1 MDQCL
6 EDLSRR
12 LDDDVEADNRAQW
25 RRFLEAGADEPIF
38 TPAPRRANP
47 PGVDWPDIH
56 INDAQQ
62 DLDAMV
68 LHQLKMVSREIDAGG
83 GRLNVRCNYG
93 TGILPTMLGCAL
105 YEMPRETRTLPT
117 AIPVGGERIG
127 EILDAGV
134 PEPAAGLG
142 GEVLRCAERFAEV
155 FEAWPAIGRNV
166 ELYHPDIQGPMDVA
180 EVVWGSGI
188 FVAFYDEPDR
198 VEALLE
204 LITQTYLAFMRHW
217 DSRYPAPSPYTA
229 HWGLGVN
236 GRLMI
241 REDSLMNLSA
251 EMYVNHIRRFDQRLL
266 SELGGGAV
274 HFCGRGSHY
283 ISALT
288 EMEGLT
294 AINLSQ
300 PELNDME
307 EIYRCSVD
315 KGLRI
320 LDLNGD
326 WARRSVEEGRDLKGL
341 VHCK

>member
-1 MDQCL
+1 
-6 EDLSRR
+6 
-12 LDDDVEADNRAQW
+12 
-25 RRFLEAGADEPIF
+25 
-38 TPAPRRANP
+38 
-47 PGVDWPDIH
+47 
-56 INDAQQ
+56 
-62 DLDAMV
+62 
-68 LHQLKMVSREIDAGG
+68 
-83 GRLNVRCNYG
+83 
-93 TGILPTMLGCAL
+93 
-105 YEMPRETRTLPT
+105 
-117 AIPVGGERIG
+117 
-127 EILDAGV
+127 
-134 PEPAAGLG
+134 
-142 GEVLRCAERFAEV
+142 
-155 FEAWPAIGRNV
+155 
-166 ELYHPDIQGPMDVA
+166 
-180 EVVWGSGI
+180 
-188 FVAFYDEPDR
+188 
-198 VEALLE
+198 
-204 LITQTYLAFMRHW
+204 MRHW